1 MTMEELF
8 FENRYQIEERS
19 PRTREIVVRLGCETS
34 DVKTDSSTA
43 KRSEIGVSVTGL
55 RKWLY

>member
-8 FENRYQIEERS
+8 FENRSFASQAGDRGSI
-19 PRTREIVVRLGCETS
+19 PGCETS
-34 DVKTDSSTA
+34 DVKIGSSTV
-43 KRSEIGVSVTGL
+43 KRSETGVSVTGL